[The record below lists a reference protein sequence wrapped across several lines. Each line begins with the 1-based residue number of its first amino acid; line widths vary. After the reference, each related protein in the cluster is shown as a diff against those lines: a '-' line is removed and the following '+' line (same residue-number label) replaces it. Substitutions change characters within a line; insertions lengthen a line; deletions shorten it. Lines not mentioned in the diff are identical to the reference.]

1 METVW
6 LNHSATTR
14 QTRTSCYRVHVE
26 PHLAHLDLA
35 DVTAHVVEHWL
46 ADLKRSGVSRHML
59 RHAYDLVRT
68 ITKHW
73 YEQAGQPNP
82 IAAVK
87 RPANPP
93 TSTQH
98 GAKDCAI
105 TAAQYQQ
112 VIAACKTT
120 AEELMIRVATE
131 AGLRIGEICGLQRR
145 DINLTAKTI
154 TVKRRGNRNTT
165 KTGQARTVTMLGDGL
180 HAAFTKHL
188 TDMDECGETDPDA
201 YIWRGGNP
209 HHTDRTNQPYERQG
223 IRRIIKRVLK
233 RVDLDKTTR
242 PHGLRA
248 TGAQL
253 LNRSWRVDGTRQPA
267 PRPCHDPYHRGV
279 LRRSSQ
285 DERVGE
291 VRSGV
296 RVRIR
301 G

>member
-35 DVTAHVVEHWL
+35 DVTAPVVEQWL
-46 ADLKRSGVSRHML
+46 ADLKRSGVSQHML

-73 YEQAGQPNP
+73 YEQAGVPNP
-82 IAAVK
+82 VAAVK

-93 TSTQH
+93 ASTQH
-98 GAKDCAI
+98 RAKDCAI
-105 TAAQYQQ
+105 TAAQYQF

-120 AEELMIRVATE
+120 SEELMIRVATE
-131 AGLRIGEICGLQRR
+131 AGLRIGEIAGLQRR
-145 DINLTAKTI
+145 DIGLVAKTI
-154 TVKRRGNRNTT
+154 TIKRQGNRNTT
-165 KTGQARTVTMLGDGL
+165 KTGQVRVITMLGDEL
-180 HAAFTKHL
+180 HDAFAQHL
-188 TDMDECGETDPDA
+188 TDMDERGWTEPDD

-209 HHTDRTNQPYERQG
+209 HHTDRPNQPYERQG
-223 IRRIIKRVLK
+223 VHRIIKRVLA
-233 RVDLDKTTR
+233 RVDLDKVTR

-253 LNRSWRVDGTRQPA
+253 LIEAGASMELVSQHLGHATIRTTEEYYVGT
-267 PRPCHDPYHRGV
+267 V
-279 LRRSSQ
+279 KT
-285 DERVGE
+285 
-291 VRSGV
+291 SGLTQFDQAF
-296 RVRIR
+296 